1 MTSSAYILA
10 VVQYK
15 APHASF
21 LKTNTEQNVHHHNIL
36 RHLALAVNACLGF
49 FSPSTFGAPEV
60 LDLAPK
66 Y

>member
-1 MTSSAYILA
+1 MARRIESMSAVLR
-10 VVQYK
+10 
-15 APHASF
+15 PTASF
-21 LKTNTEQNVHHHNIL
+21 LKSLGHLAPRKETHNIL

-49 FSPSTFGAPEV
+49 FSPATFGAPEV